1 MQRLATPIDCAL
13 PKTVAEGEGPKQ
25 PYASIRSTMERKL
38 TAVIEKHGP
47 WYVGYIKQIPGVNTQ
62 GRTVSS
68 TLRNLA
74 DAFRL
79 VQEEN
84 RRLVKKEKRIPR
96 PDERHRD
103 SE

>member
-1 MQRLATPIDCAL
+1 MKR
-13 PKTVAEGEGPKQ
+13 E
-25 PYASIRSTMERKL
+25 Y
-38 TAVIEKHGP
+38 TAVIQKHGK
-47 WYVGYIKQIPGVNTQ
+47 WYVAYIKEIRGVNTQ

-84 RRLVKKEKRIPR
+84 RRITKRLKADPSSR
-96 PDERHRD
+96 
-103 SE
+103 